1 MRKITI
7 QEKFRI
13 WLDMNQLLVHSTI
26 LTFVGISFLVSDWG
40 FSLFSFGELI
50 LIPLLPVVF
59 LLAMDSFNKKDWTLL
74 TSVGI
79 LVILHLSF
87 QQFLNSELLIRP
99 AIAASVKIA
108 FFTTFIFSFFKYVI
122 KFKLQRRFLI
132 ILNII
137 GIISI
142 AIGAYIYIAIIS
154 EQLPFEFLWK
164 FTRIDERSYFFRNTR
179 YLVRMR
185 SLFSEPA
192 HFGFFLNTLLG
203 INLLQ
208 NTRIKIPVILNGLL
222 MISILFTF
230 SFSSIS
236 IMVLVLF
243 LYTIKIIFTNVK
255 SVKFNLLQIIIII
268 VTIGLII
275 YFTWDFIA
283 IAIIQRAEEIVT
295 GQDNS
300 ALERIVGSWKYVNSN
315 TIWLGNGF
323 GNTPII
329 WNNFAYFLSDGGI
342 VFFILS
348 ILGTFYIMYIN
359 LGLGI
364 FFILMNFQRGGYLS
378 PTFSLFLVVILLYAS
393 QWKII
398 ENKLIRTN
406 NLWRN
411 SID

>member
-1 MRKITI
+1 MMRKLTM

-13 WLDMNQLLVHSTI
+13 WLDTNQSLVHSTI
-26 LTFVGISFLVSDWG
+26 LTFIGIAFLVSDWS

-59 LLAMDSFNKKDWTLL
+59 LLAIDSFKKNDWILL
-74 TSVGI
+74 IAVGI

-87 QQFLNSELLIRP
+87 QQFFNSEFLIRP

-108 FFTTFIFSFFKYVI
+108 FYTIFIFSFFKYVI

-142 AIGAYIYIAIIS
+142 VIGTYIYIAIIS

-164 FTRIDERSYFFRNTR
+164 FTRVDEQSYFFRNTR

-192 HFGFFLNTLLG
+192 HFGFFLNALLG

-208 NTRIKIPVILNGLL
+208 NTKIKIPLFLNGLL
-222 MISILFTF
+222 LISILFTF
-230 SFSSIS
+230 SFSSIF
-236 IMVLVLF
+236 IMLLILF
-243 LYTIKIIFTNVK
+243 LYIIKIIFTNIK
-255 SVKFNLLQIIIII
+255 SVKFNLLQSIMII

-275 YFTWDFIA
+275 YFTWDFID

-300 ALERIVGSWKYVNSN
+300 AIERVVGSWQHININ

-342 VFFILS
+342 ILFMLS
-348 ILGTFYIMYIN
+348 IFGTIYIMHIN
-359 LGLGI
+359 FGLGI

-393 QWKII
+393 QW
-398 ENKLIRTN
+398 ENN
-406 NLWRN
+406 
-411 SID
+411 

>member
-1 MRKITI
+1 MRKLTM
-7 QEKFRI
+7 QEKFEI
-13 WLDMNQLLVHSTI
+13 WLNTHQLLIHSTI
-26 LTFVGISFLVSDWG
+26 LTFVGISFLVSDWS

-59 LLAMDSFNKKDWTLL
+59 FLVMDAFKKKDWILL
-74 TSVGI
+74 IAVGI
-79 LVILHLSF
+79 LMILHLSF
-87 QQFLNSELLIRP
+87 QQFFNSEFMIRP
-99 AIAASVKIA
+99 AIAASIKIA

-132 ILNII
+132 ILNILGIVSIVI
-137 GIISI
+137 GT
-142 AIGAYIYIAIIS
+142 YIYIAIIS

-164 FTRIDERSYFFRNTR
+164 FTRIDEQSYFFRNTR

-208 NTRIKIPVILNGLL
+208 NTKIKIPVFLNGLL
-222 MISILFTF
+222 LISILFTF
-230 SFSSIS
+230 SFSSIF
-236 IMVLVLF
+236 IMLLILF
-243 LYTIKIIFTNVK
+243 IYIIKIIFTNVK
-255 SVKFNLLQIIIII
+255 SVKFNLLQSVIII

-275 YFTWDFIA
+275 YFTWDFID
-283 IAIIQRAEEIVT
+283 IAIIQRTEEIVT

-300 ALERIVGSWKYVNSN
+300 ALERIFGSWEYINSN

-342 VFFILS
+342 ILFILS
-348 ILGTFYIMYIN
+348 ILGTFYIMHIN

-364 FFILMNFQRGGYLS
+364 LLILMNFQRGGYLS
-378 PTFSLFLVVILLYAS
+378 PTFALFLVVILLYAS
-393 QWKII
+393 QW
-398 ENKLIRTN
+398 ENSRKQ
-406 NLWRN
+406 
-411 SID
+411 IDKNE